1 VNSQH
6 NQDLMDVGDNWLG
19 RVISAIQAGPDWA
32 STAVFITY
40 DDCGC
45 FYDHVPPPKGLG
57 IRVPMVIIS
66 PYAKQGFTDS
76 NVASFSSML
85 AFTEHVFGLA
95 PLSARDASAYDFS
108 DSFDFDQAHTAPTKL
123 SRHRLSEAER
133 RYLREHRG
141 AVDEDST

>member
-1 VNSQH
+1 
-6 NQDLMDVGDNWLG
+6 
-19 RVISAIQAGPDWA
+19 PDWA

-66 PYAKQGFTDS
+66 PYAKPGFTDS

-85 AFTEHVFGLA
+85 AFTEHVFGLS
-95 PLSARDASAYDFS
+95 PLSDRDASAYDFA
-108 DSFDFDQAHTAPTKL
+108 DSFDFGQPRTARTKL
-123 SRHRLSEAER
+123 SRHRPTQAER
-133 RYLREHRG
+133 RYLKHHRG
-141 AVDEDST
+141 AIKGEST